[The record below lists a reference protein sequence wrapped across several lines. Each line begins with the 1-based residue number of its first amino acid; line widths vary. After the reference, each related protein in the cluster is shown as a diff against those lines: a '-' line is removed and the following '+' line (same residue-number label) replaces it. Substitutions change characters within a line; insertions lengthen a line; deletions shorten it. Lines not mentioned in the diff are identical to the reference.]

1 MYHFDI
7 CVALVFFSNSWINY
21 ILEQELPT
29 DGTVIFSAPHTH
41 SSATFTPFLTLERA
55 WGALKVGRI
64 IWDIPSPT
72 LPSWPHWHGLAE
84 SSLFAW
90 HLLSRSLTFHTVSM
104 CLGSFSQPCLPHVC
118 MPVLQKPLPHLGAVQ
133 MPGQARGRILETEYL
148 LEIGN
153 SLLWGLNQLIYVKCF
168 LAFTLC
174 WVLFGVW
181 TWDTD
186 GWSKSYQSYGS
197 GDHRARRRPLLALPL
212 GYVTLNL

>member
-118 MPVLQKPLPHLGAVQ
+118 MPVLQKLLPHLGAVQ
-133 MPGQARGRILETEYL
+133 MPGQAREEDPGVTVQMQQLPSPSEQQSHADL
-148 LEIGN
+148 KN
-153 SLLWGLNQLIYVKCF
+153 SF
-168 LAFTLC
+168 LSHWKQHEEVSDLDR
-174 WVLFGVW
+174 G
-181 TWDTD
+181 
-186 GWSKSYQSYGS
+186 QS
-197 GDHRARRRPLLALPL
+197 L
-212 GYVTLNL
+212 